1 MIWTHA
7 THPDSEISRPW
18 QDEFWPPSQWYHIP
32 ELAPGKIDVLW
43 PFDDLEAAKIIASR
57 MTREQFLLWAVSN
70 MTGQVCNGGFTQA
83 FYNSYGQLAE
93 ESIDGLR
100 LFGFA
105 RHAEIFKEAFRLF
118 GVRPIPRDRAERIER
133 LAILANIERNPSD
146 SIYSREL
153 DTAIFQVVPDRWNNL
168 ETEFF
173 ELLQAK
179 THGDG
184 HDAAFFRPLAEWI
197 YQRRDRFFVT

>member
-1 MIWTHA
+1 M
-7 THPDSEISRPW
+7 
-18 QDEFWPPSQWYHIP
+18 QGYWPPDEWYHIP
-32 ELAPGKIDVLW
+32 QLALGELENLW
-43 PFDDLEAAKIIASR
+43 NFDDLEGGKSIAMR
-57 MTREQFLLWAVSN
+57 LTREQFLLWAVSN

-100 LFGFA
+100 LFGFT
-105 RHAEIFKEAFRLF
+105 RHAEIFEEAFRLF

-133 LAILANIERNPSD
+133 LAVLADIERNPSD
-146 SIYSREL
+146 SIYSSEL
-153 DTAIFQVVPDRWNNL
+153 DTAIFQVTPGLWAKL
-168 ETEFF
+168 EKEFF

-184 HDAAFFRPLAEWI
+184 YDAAFFHPLAEWI